1 MSRLAK
7 GELKLDEQLCFA
19 LYSASRLVTRA
30 YQPVLAALSLT
41 YPQYLLMMVLWER
54 SAAGVEAPTVGGLAA
69 RLMLD
74 SSTVTPLVKRLEQRG
89 LLARARDPHDDR
101 AVFVQLTDA
110 GFDLEAHAMQ
120 VPVEMMCGRDVE
132 IAALVD
138 LRDRVRIFV
147 EQMSLG
153 RAD

>member
-30 YQPVLAALSLT
+30 YRPILEALSLT
-41 YPQYLLMMVLWER
+41 YPQYLLLMVLWER
-54 SAAGVEAPTVGGLAA
+54 SALGESAPTVGALAT

-74 SSTVTPLVKRLEQRG
+74 SSTITPLVKRLEQRG
-89 LLARARDPHDDR
+89 VLGRVRDPNDDR
-101 AVFVQLTDA
+101 VVFVELTDE
-110 GFDLEAHAMQ
+110 GYDLEEQAMR
-120 VPVEMMCGRDVE
+120 VPSDMMCGRETE

-147 EQMSLG
+147 EQMNF
-153 RAD
+153 